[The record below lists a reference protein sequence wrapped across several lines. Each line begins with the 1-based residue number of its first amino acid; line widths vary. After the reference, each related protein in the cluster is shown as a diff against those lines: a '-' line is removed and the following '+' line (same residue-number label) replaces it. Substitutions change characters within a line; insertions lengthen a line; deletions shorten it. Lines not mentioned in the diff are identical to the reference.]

1 MHGAASMISA
11 AQTLVVATG
20 LVVFHAPDGHEIFVN
35 ASEITV
41 LHQRM
46 APGESRYTE
55 KASCLINTTDGKF
68 ITVIESCLVVLDALK
83 HAQQQQ

>member
-1 MHGAASMISA
+1 VTSPLQA
-11 AQTLVVATG
+11 LVVASG
-20 LVVFHAPDGHEIFVN
+20 LIVLHAPDGHELFVN

-41 LHQRM
+41 LHQRL

-83 HAQQQQ
+83 HAQQQ